1 MTSVSLR
8 GLTLLAVVAYFCL
21 WMAAE
26 VGASGHRARR
36 DDKPAD
42 AFITDE
48 TGGVDP
54 ELIALSQ
61 EEHLNMT
68 AKAYGKLYAPN
79 LKFVQEVFQRKL
91 NEEAGKRTDLILA
104 FKGTS
109 GCKQGS
115 QNCCS

>member
-54 ELIALSQ
+54 EVS
-61 EEHLNMT
+61 EKN
-68 AKAYGKLYAPN
+68 
-79 LKFVQEVFQRKL
+79 
-91 NEEAGKRTDLILA
+91 DLRIV
-104 FKGTS
+104 GV
-109 GCKQGS
+109 GM
-115 QNCCS
+115 